1 MKLPKLFIEKR
12 WTLKKKSWFILI
24 GAALLVGTAA
34 AWYFLGGPASSIR
47 SAAAESGPAYQTA
60 VVRRGDIRISITGS
74 GTLVAGESVDL
85 GFSTQGT
92 VTQLSVALGDTVTAG
107 QSLASL
113 GNSQTLEASL
123 ASAELAYLQAQQALK
138 DLHDNADVAL
148 AQAYL
153 DWVTAKVD
161 YEEALKAQQ
170 RTAYARCSQE
180 VNTRYAAALDRAE
193 EKLAS
198 LPAGSEAWID
208 AKNDYDTA
216 RANYDYCHAYTEEEK
231 AATAASLQL
240 AENTFK
246 RAERKYDILKV
257 SSGIDPDELALAEA
271 KVDQTK
277 AQLEQARKN
286 LEGITLTAPIDGVI
300 TYLAAGEGSFVGTA
314 TYLTISDTS
323 HLEVQ
328 INVDESDL
336 NHFALGSRAEIV
348 FDALPDRTFI
358 GEVVKVEPQLATSN
372 MVTTARGLVELD
384 VDAIKALQSLPLGLN
399 GTVEIIK
406 SEAKDVLWVPL
417 EAVRDLGDGQYSVFV
432 LDSDGELRLRVVEVG
447 LMDTTRAEIIQGL
460 SEGEVVSTGMVQ
472 ASD

>member
-1 MKLPKLFIEKR
+1 MKLPKLFVEKR

-24 GAALLVGTAA
+24 GTALLVGMA
-34 AWYFLGGPASSIR
+34 AWHFLGGPGSLTR

-92 VTQLSVALGDTVTAG
+92 VVQLNVALGDAVTAG
-107 QSLASL
+107 QTLASL
-113 GNSQTLEASL
+113 GNSQALEANL

-153 DWVTAKVD
+153 DWVTAKVN

-198 LPAGSEAWID
+198 LPVGSEAWID

-216 RANYDYCHAYTEEEK
+216 RANYDYCHAYTEDEK
-231 AATAASLQL
+231 TAAAAKLQL
-240 AENTFK
+240 AEKTLEL
-246 RAERKYDILKV
+246 AERKYDILKA

-271 KVDQTK
+271 KVNQTK
-277 AQLEQARKN
+277 AQLEQAQKN
-286 LEGITLTAPIDGVI
+286 LAGIILTAPIDGVI

-328 INVDESDL
+328 VNVDESDL
-336 NHFALGSRAEIV
+336 NNLALGSQAEVV
-348 FDALPDRTFI
+348 FDALPDLTFT
-358 GEVVKVEPQLATSN
+358 GKVVKVEPQLVTSD
-372 MVTTARGLVELD
+372 MVTTVRGLVELD
-384 VDAIKALQSLPLGLN
+384 ADAAKALQSLPLGLN

-417 EAVRDLGDGQYSVFV
+417 EAVRDLGDGQYGVFV
-432 LDSDGELRLRVVEVG
+432 LNNDGELRLRMVKVG

-460 SEGEVVSTGMVQ
+460 SEGEVVSTGVVQ
-472 ASD
+472 ASN

>member
-113 GNSQTLEASL
+113 GNSQALEASL

-231 AATAASLQL
+231 AATAACLQL

-246 RAERKYDILKV
+246 RAERKYDTLKV

-323 HLEVQ
+323 RLEVQ

-384 VDAIKALQSLPLGLN
+384 ADAVKAPQSLPLGLN